1 MYFDLRNVDYPDSIN
16 SKKGFSWRYKE
27 VNTKKC
33 NLLWIFRLQYNS
45 NSYILLYFIVVLV
58 NTHINRKNYIKVL
71 NSIVLILSYRLAQ
84 WEVMYFLQT
93 G

>member
-33 NLLWIFRLQYNS
+33 NLLCIFRLQLNT
-45 NSYILLYFIVVLV
+45 VVL
-58 NTHINRKNYIKVL
+58 NCSSSKHTHQQKKTIRCSTVL
-71 NSIVLILSYRLAQ
+71 Y
-84 WEVMYFLQT
+84 W
-93 G
+93 